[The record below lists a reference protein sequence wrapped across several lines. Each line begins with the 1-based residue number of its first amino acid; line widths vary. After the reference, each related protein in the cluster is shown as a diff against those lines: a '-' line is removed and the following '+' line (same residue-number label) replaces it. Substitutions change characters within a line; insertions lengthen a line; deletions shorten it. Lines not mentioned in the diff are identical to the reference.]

1 MLACGFHRDNNVYHS
16 DSLQGHVVRVETG
29 NHPHARILSA
39 EGGGSQSSGAI
50 DPIQQR
56 LRATS

>member
-29 NHPHARILSA
+29 NHPHARIRAA
-39 EGGGSQSSGAI
+39 EGGGE
-50 DPIQQR
+50 PIFG
-56 LRATS
+56 SN